1 MSNVIQTDIDYLKVK
16 SDKYNLEL
24 SEDQED
30 TFMDRVTTL
39 MKFSISIQNARELA
53 FEEMFRKI
61 NADKNS

>member
-16 SDKYNLEL
+16 SDKYNLKL

-39 MKFSISIQNARELA
+39 MKFSINIHNARELA
-53 FEEMFRKI
+53 FEELFRKI
-61 NADKNS
+61 HADKNS

>member
-39 MKFSISIQNARELA
+39 MKFSINIQNARGLA
-53 FEEMFRKI
+53 FEELFRKI
-61 NADKNS
+61 HADKNS

>member
-16 SDKYNLEL
+16 SDKYKLEL

-39 MKFSISIQNARELA
+39 MKFSINIQNARELA

-61 NADKNS
+61 HADKNS

>member
-39 MKFSISIQNARELA
+39 MKFSINIQYARELA
-53 FEEMFRKI
+53 FEELFRKI
-61 NADKNS
+61 HADKNS

>member
-39 MKFSISIQNARELA
+39 MKFSINIQNARELA
-53 FEEMFRKI
+53 FEELFRKI
-61 NADKNS
+61 HADKNS

>member
-39 MKFSISIQNARELA
+39 MKFSINIQNARELA

-61 NADKNS
+61 HADKNS